1 MQACRYI
8 YNPVNPEQKFL
19 VVFEGRLDVGQA
31 ERAAGVIAY
40 LDTLDAEALRDE
52 AHRFYIWSVIH
63 HVSIYNLRY
72 AELLLDYFH
81 GRGLLTCKRCVNAEQ
96 KQSRQRYQVLFTIGD
111 KAFTRTYNSIR
122 ELKADT
128 GRRPN
133 QLEQSAGRLLL
144 NALKHG

>member
-1 MQACRYI
+1 
-8 YNPVNPEQKFL
+8 
-19 VVFEGRLDVGQA
+19 
-31 ERAAGVIAY
+31 
-40 LDTLDAEALRDE
+40 
-52 AHRFYIWSVIH
+52 
-63 HVSIYNLRY
+63 
-72 AELLLDYFH
+72 
-81 GRGLLTCKRCVNAEQ
+81 
-96 KQSRQRYQVLFTIGD
+96 VLFTIGD

>member
-1 MQACRYI
+1 MKRGFWTTDPLQLK
-8 YNPVNPEQKFL
+8 Q
-19 VVFEGRLDVGQA
+19 
-31 ERAAGVIAY
+31 
-40 LDTLDAEALRDE
+40 
-52 AHRFYIWSVIH
+52 
-63 HVSIYNLRY
+63 SINY
-72 AELLLDYFH
+72 DYFH

-144 NALKHG
+144 NALKQG